1 MTQDTH
7 TNPQAKDRKKASQKL
22 YATKTPFHKTI
33 LLPLK
38 GLRRTTAGAAVYQHI
53 EILLEHNETR
63 HTEVEEVYIQLLDIL
78 LKDFVLRTPEGSP
91 LHVQLKLIMLH
102 LSPPLSKPELRTL
115 KNCLE
120 ACYEQETNQEITY
133 DEEALRRILDD
144 FWSEDDESI
153 LLPPQE
159 KQTPVIYED
168 PAPLERRR
176 VPRNESA
183 SDNTVDSA
191 YKHHLHEKKN
201 NIVDIQKSLAQQLND
216 TKQQNEELGLL
227 LKKELHQLQKAR
239 SKQELDLSQKALVTG
254 VEKLRIAHYRMSGQL
269 NEAHQFLKRI
279 SASSQELNDELDRVH
294 LLSLTDELTDLPNR
308 RSFMRRLEDEV
319 GRVQRYGN
327 GLPLI
332 LIDLDG
338 FKRINDQYGH
348 AAGDKILRLYAKN
361 ILSIFRHHDMV
372 ARYGGEEFA
381 VLLPNT
387 DAEGALSAVSKVQRQ
402 AAKLSIEHNG
412 TVISVPTFSAG
423 IAHYLPGE
431 TPTEIIE
438 RADSA
443 LYRAKH
449 LGRNRIELASQE
461 K

>member
-1 MTQDTH
+1 MTQNTYK
-7 TNPQAKDRKKASQKL
+7 NPQIKGSKKVSQKL
-22 YATKTPFHKTI
+22 YTTKTPFHKTI

-38 GLRRTTAGAAVYQHI
+38 GLRRTTAGASVYQHI
-53 EILLEHNETR
+53 EILLNHNETR
-63 HTEVEEVYIQLLDIL
+63 HIEVEKGYIQLLNIL
-78 LKDFVLRTPEGSP
+78 LEDFVLRTPKGSP
-91 LHVQLKLIMLH
+91 LYIQLKLIMLH

-120 ACYEQETNQEITY
+120 ACYKQETTNEITY
-133 DEEALRRILDD
+133 DYDEESLRSILDD
-144 FWSEDDESI
+144 FWSTDDGSTRT
-153 LLPPQE
+153 QK
-159 KQTPVIYED
+159 KQTPVIYEE
-168 PAPLERRR
+168 AVPLERRR

-191 YKHHLHEKKN
+191 YKHQLHEKKN
-201 NIVDIQKSLAQQLND
+201 NITDIQKSLAQQLND
-216 TKQQNEELGLL
+216 TKKQNDELGLL
-227 LKKELHQLQKAR
+227 LKEELHKLQKAR
-239 SKQELDLSQKALVTG
+239 SKQELDLSQQALVTG
-254 VEKLRIAHYRMSGQL
+254 VEKLRTAHYKMSDQL
-269 NEAHQFLKRI
+269 NEAHQFLNRI

-387 DAEGALSAVSKVQRQ
+387 DAEGALSAVSKVQLQ
-402 AAKLSIEHNG
+402 AAELSIEHND
-412 TVISVPTFSAG
+412 TFIPVPTFSAG

-449 LGRNRIELASQE
+449 LGRNRIELATQE

>member
-1 MTQDTH
+1 MIQS
-7 TNPQAKDRKKASQKL
+7 TNKSPQTKDRKKV
-22 YATKTPFHKTI
+22 YTTKTPFHKTI

-38 GLRRTTAGAAVYQHI
+38 GLRRTTAGATIYQHI

-63 HTEVEEVYIQLLDIL
+63 HTEVEEAYIQLLVIL
-78 LKDFVLRTPEGSP
+78 LKDFMLRTPEGSP
-91 LHVQLKLIMLH
+91 LHVQLKLIILH

-115 KNCLE
+115 KSCLE
-120 ACYEQETNQEITY
+120 ACYEQETIKEITQ
-133 DEEALRRILDD
+133 DEESLKRILDD
-144 FWSEDDESI
+144 FWSADEESV
-153 LLPPQE
+153 LTPLQK
-159 KQTPVIYED
+159 KQTPIIYEE

-191 YKHHLHEKKN
+191 YKRHLHEKKN
-201 NIVDIQKSLAQQLND
+201 SIIDIQKNLAQQLND

-227 LKKELHQLQKAR
+227 LNEELHKLQEAR

-254 VEKLRIAHYRMSGQL
+254 VEKLRTAHHKMSDQL
-269 NEAHQFLKRI
+269 NEAHQFLERI
-279 SASSQELNDELDRVH
+279 STSGQELNDELDRIH
-294 LLSLTDELTDLPNR
+294 LLSLTDELTELPNR

-327 GLPLI
+327 GLPLV
-332 LIDLDG
+332 LIDIDG

-348 AAGDKILRLYAKN
+348 AAGDKVLRLYAKN
-361 ILSIFRHHDMV
+361 ILSVFRHHDMV

-402 AAKLSIEHNG
+402 AVELSIEHND
-412 TVISVPTFSAG
+412 TIIPVPTFSAG